1 MNAAH
6 DISVRTRVHW
16 KTIDR
21 GFPAANAVSSRARVP
36 GTTRRMQQEGIDPMA
51 LLTRAIVA
59 LALSVAAW
67 PAAAQVTGGSITG
80 RITDPQGA
88 AIPGVVIEARNR
100 GTGLTRSDVSDE
112 RGNYHL
118 GALPVGSYDVSADIS
133 GFRRF
138 EAPAVPVNIGRE
150 VTLDIPMQLA
160 ALAET
165 VTVSAAPVAISTRSS
180 SLGEVVDLARI
191 EALPL
196 NGRQF
201 ANLAATVPGVGLG
214 FHSDVT
220 KSAQYSPQISGGNGR
235 NVNYIVDGGD
245 NNDDTVGG
253 LLQLF
258 PLEAIQEFDVITHRF
273 DAEYGRSD
281 GGVLNVVTKSGT
293 NQLRAS
299 WFTLWRDDA
308 LNARTL
314 TEEVRSLPKQDYD
327 RLQFGGSLGGP
338 VVRNQVHYFAAYER
352 TQQNKKQTVDTLG
365 LFPDQDGIFDVPF
378 RQNLFTAK
386 VTATPRPE
394 HYISIRYG
402 SDLNSQPSGANLR
415 AAHSSWTMSENT
427 FNSVNVNHNWV
438 LGSSTLNELVVQYS
452 DFVNDVPANG
462 TGPSFL
468 FGRTVSAGTNIGAPQ
483 RTEQTKWQLRD
494 DFTRMVAGYGALS
507 HEFRGGVNWIHEP
520 TLRAFA
526 GQGTFGIYEVA
537 TISLTGPV
545 VNVTL
550 IGGNTT
556 ANIPIDLFGFYG
568 QDTWRVNER
577 LTLNLGVRW
586 DYVDGMPIDQSRVAN
601 FLAMQA
607 AGRTGRFAGTLLE
620 DFGQEPRDDKDNI
633 QPRLGAV
640 YDLSGDGRDIIR
652 GGWGIYSDFGYT
664 NSNALTTAF
673 DVAGGGL
680 LFNAADTAGLRKLDG
695 TLFTIGDPI
704 SDIAHLNVITGG
716 SPPAGEV
723 VSPLIEEPY
732 TRQASIGWAHQIGR
746 STTLTADYVRVDG
759 RDLNLRVRPNVLING
774 QRFLAGVGVS
784 PGNAN
789 FRTALSKG
797 SSRYDGL
804 ILALRRRMS
813 AGLDMTASYTLAKA
827 TSDVGTA
834 SDELVQ
840 NLIENILDPFSDVQQ
855 GPSART
861 DSRHNVSITAIVQA
875 PYGINVAP
883 IFIYR
888 SPLPMHTAEGIDRN
902 ADGTNNERSTV
913 AYRYSGL
920 DEETGVAAFEEA
932 GPCETVNCSRRA
944 PFSQLNLRVSRA
956 FQAGGR
962 VRAEAIAE
970 VFNLFNARNP
980 ALPLNQQRIQSGV
993 NFMQPTLGF
1002 AGDVGQP
1009 EQRIGQLGFRLTF

>member
-1 MNAAH
+1 
-6 DISVRTRVHW
+6 
-16 KTIDR
+16 
-21 GFPAANAVSSRARVP
+21 
-36 GTTRRMQQEGIDPMA
+36 
-51 LLTRAIVA
+51 
-59 LALSVAAW
+59 
-67 PAAAQVTGGSITG
+67 
-80 RITDPQGA
+80 
-88 AIPGVVIEARNR
+88 
-100 GTGLTRSDVSDE
+100 
-112 RGNYHL
+112 
-118 GALPVGSYDVSADIS
+118 
-133 GFRRF
+133 
-138 EAPAVPVNIGRE
+138 
-150 VTLDIPMQLA
+150 
-160 ALAET
+160 
-165 VTVSAAPVAISTRSS
+165 
-180 SLGEVVDLARI
+180 VVDLARI

-201 ANLAATVPGVGLG
+201 ANLAATVPGVTLG

-273 DAEYGRSD
+273 DAEYGRSN

-299 WFTLWRDDA
+299 WFTLARDDA
-308 LNARTL
+308 LNALTL
-314 TEEVRSLPKQDYD
+314 TEKTRNLPKQDYD

-365 LFPDQDGIFDVPF
+365 LYPEQDGIFDVPF
-378 RQNLFTAK
+378 RQNLVTAK
-386 VTATPRPE
+386 LTATPRAD
-394 HYISIRYG
+394 HYLAVRYG
-402 SDLNSQPSGANLR
+402 SDRNSQPSGAALR
-415 AAHSSWTMSENT
+415 AAHSSWTTSENT
-427 FNSVNVNHNWV
+427 FNSINVNHNWV
-438 LGSSTLNELVVQYS
+438 ISSSALNELVVQYA
-452 DFVNDVPANG
+452 DFVNDIPGNG
-462 TGPSFL
+462 SGPSFS
-468 FGRTVSAGTNIGAPQ
+468 FGNRTVLAGTNLGAPQ
-483 RTEQTKWQLRD
+483 RTEQTKWQIRND
-494 DFTRMVAGYGALS
+494 VTRILAGFGGLA
-507 HEFRGGVNWIHEP
+507 HEFRGGLNWIHEP
-520 TLRAFA
+520 TLSAYFGA
-526 GQGTFGIYEVA
+526 GTSGVYEVA
-537 TISLTGPV
+537 TISRSGPV
-545 VNVTL
+545 VNVTQ

-556 ANIPIDLFGFYG
+556 ANIPIDLVGVYG
-568 QDTWRVNER
+568 QDTLRVSER

-620 DFGQEPRDDKDNI
+620 DFGEEPRDDKDNI

-640 YDLSGDGRDIIR
+640 YDISGDGRDVIR
-652 GGWGIYSDFGYT
+652 GGWGLYTDFGYT
-664 NSNALTTAF
+664 NSNALTTAI

-680 LFNAADTAGLRKLDG
+680 VFNATNPAGLRKLDG
-695 TLFTIGDPI
+695 TLFTIDDPI
-704 SDIAHLNVITGG
+704 SAIAHLNAVAGLTL
-716 SPPAGEV
+716 PAGEV
-723 VSPLIEEPY
+723 VSPLLEQPY
-732 TRQASIGWAHQIGR
+732 TRQANIGYAHQIGR
-746 STTLTADYVRVDG
+746 STTVTADYVRVDG
-759 RDLNLRVRPNVLING
+759 GRLNMRVRPNVLVNG

-784 PGNAN
+784 PGNSN

-813 AGLDMTASYTLAKA
+813 AGLDLTASYTLASA

-834 SDELVQ
+834 YDELTQ

-883 IFIYR
+883 IFMYR

-902 ADGTNNERSTV
+902 GDGIINDRTSV
-913 AYRYSGL
+913 AYRYTGL
-920 DEETGVAAFEEA
+920 NEETGVATFEED

-956 FQAGGR
+956 FQIAGR

-980 ALPLNQQRIQSGV
+980 ALPLNQQRIQTGTL
-993 NFMQPTLGF
+993 FMQPSGF
-1002 AGDVGQP
+1002 AGDVSQP